1 MWNWKKVWKMVHLYK
16 SNPFSVLPTVAIFA
30 AKWLVTLPTILY
42 FRIREDHWLL
52 CSLTYDLNVSLNGL
66 ILAFYIGN
74 LYFLWNHF
82 MSITWPPIDS
92 SLYLMYQSWALIRQ
106 FVRFSLISYFPTKT
120 VSSLSKPL
128 RQAMSLDNSQ
138 EAKKL
143 QVQWLK
149 SIHSYWKT
157 KNNGLD

>member
-1 MWNWKKVWKMVHLYK
+1 MVHLYK
-16 SNPFSVLPTVAIFA
+16 SNSYSVLPTVTIFA
-30 AKWLVTLPTILY
+30 AKQLVTLQSFYYIS
-42 FRIREDHWLL
+42 RIREDHWLL

-143 QVQWLK
+143 QVQ
-149 SIHSYWKT
+149 
-157 KNNGLD
+157 